1 MYLEELYLL
10 QMQNNTQ
17 LSVTEA
23 RISVIS
29 RGDFYALL
37 DTLGSAKRDMTCTF
51 TRMSNLKAK
60 VWLSLGIVMAME
72 NFCAEDCKNMR
83 VLENASIVNVFL
95 SFFHQKDDSL
105 ISWLLS

>member
-1 MYLEELYLL
+1 MYVEELYLL

-37 DTLGSAKRDMTCTF
+37 DILESTKRDMTCTF

-60 VWLSLGIVMAME
+60 AWLSLGTVMAMD
-72 NFCAEDCKNMR
+72 NFCSEDHKNTR
-83 VLENASIVNVFL
+83 DLQNASECFPFL
-95 SFFHQKDDSL
+95 FPPKR
-105 ISWLLS
+105 